1 MLSSTNLKVY
11 KPVDNFA
18 FFINLF
24 FLIFS
29 IGLIFLHQK
38 QIPSLI
44 PFWFSKEWGVE
55 RLASK
60 EFLWLIPGLIFL
72 FFIGNNIISR
82 IFAKNH
88 FVIAKILVWAST
100 FVALILIFSLYRII
114 LVVI

>member
-1 MLSSTNLKVY
+1 MLSSTNSKVY

-38 QIPSLI
+38 QLPSLI

-60 EFLWLIPGLIFL
+60 DYFWLIPSLIFL
-72 FFIGNNIISR
+72 FFICNNIIAKA
-82 IFAKNH
+82 FAKNH
-88 FVIAKILVWAST
+88 FVIAKILVWSST
-100 FVALILIFSLYRII
+100 FVALILVFSLYRII